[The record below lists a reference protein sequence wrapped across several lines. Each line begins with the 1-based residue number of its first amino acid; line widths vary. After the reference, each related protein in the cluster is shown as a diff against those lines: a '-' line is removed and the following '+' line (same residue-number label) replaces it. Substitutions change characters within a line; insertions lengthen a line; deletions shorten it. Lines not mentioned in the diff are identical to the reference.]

1 MADANTTNLS
11 LVKPEVGASEDTWGT
26 KINANLDTLDAVL
39 FGSAPIRPDLGTGWE
54 IGGVAVTAT
63 AAELNILDGVTA
75 STAELN
81 ILDGVTASTA
91 ELNILDGVTATA
103 SELNILDGV
112 TATAAEINI
121 LDGVTASTAEL
132 NVLDGVTGFA
142 SQAEAEAGTSETTI
156 MSPLRTKQALDAG
169 RLGALAAVETA
180 RFSLTALTWVKRQV
194 AESHNGIADAS
205 VSSNQVTLP
214 AGTYVIQAWATC
226 DQGTRDWLQVRLYN
240 VTSAATAAAS
250 ATQRVIDGDGDSG
263 NITAHL
269 TAVVTLTDSAVFEL
283 QSYVT
288 AANSSRPSDNYAGVN
303 PQGAALLI
311 TRVA

>member
-1 MADANTTNLS
+1 MATHDYVIDNQTAPNFRFDLNNALAAIVTQNSNATAPSVTYANMIWYDTANNL
-11 LVKPEVGASEDTWGT
+11 LRKRNE
-26 KINANLDTLDAVL
+26 ANSGWIT
-39 FGSAPIRPDLGTGWE
+39 LGTIDEG
-54 IGGVAVTAT
+54 
-63 AAELNILDGVTA
+63 
-75 STAELN
+75 
-81 ILDGVTASTA
+81 
-91 ELNILDGVTATA
+91 
-103 SELNILDGV
+103 
-112 TATAAEINI
+112 
-121 LDGVTASTAEL
+121 
-132 NVLDGVTGFA
+132 TGTFTPSGERALA
-142 SQAEAEAGTSETTI
+142 SQAQAEAGTDNATI

-169 RLGALAAVETA
+169 RLGALVAVETA
-180 RFSLTALTWVKRQV
+180 DFSLAALTWVKRQV

-240 VTSAATAAAS
+240 VTSAATEAAS

-283 QSYVT
+283 QSYIT
-288 AANSSRPSDNYAGVN
+288 ASNRSRPSDNYAEVN